1 MKSLSTPLWGLI
13 FGAIGIFSFSITL
26 PMTVMALESLPP
38 LFLGAG
44 RACVAAAIAAVVLI
58 ATKTRRPTRN
68 QWLHLAVVA
77 LGVVVGFPFLTSFAL
92 QYVPSAHGA
101 VVIGLLPAATAVAA
115 VIRGKE
121 RPSPLFWVASLSG
134 ALAVGVFSVVTSGA
148 FTGPALGDLL
158 LLAAV
163 VMAAIGYAEGAL
175 LSRQIGS
182 WQTISW
188 ALIVSLPVVV
198 PLALINA
205 STIDF
210 GQISQASWV
219 GFAYIAVVSMYLGF
233 FAWYKGLAIGP
244 MSRVSQ
250 IQLVQPILTVLW
262 AGLFFGESIGIET
275 WIGAVVIFIIAAIA
289 VRARVSVK
297 PQT

>member
-1 MKSLSTPLWGLI
+1 MKSLSTPPWGLI

-163 VMAAIGYAEGAL
+163 VMAAIGYAEGYA
-175 LSRQIGS
+175 
-182 WQTISW
+182 
-188 ALIVSLPVVV
+188 A
-198 PLALINA
+198 
-205 STIDF
+205 
-210 GQISQASWV
+210 
-219 GFAYIAVVSMYLGF
+219 
-233 FAWYKGLAIGP
+233 
-244 MSRVSQ
+244 
-250 IQLVQPILTVLW
+250 
-262 AGLFFGESIGIET
+262 GIEQVREVLT
-275 WIGAVVIFIIAAIA
+275 SRGLQLGGSLAAYDCEF
-289 VRARVSVK
+289 VCVHFNYVCVCVCVCLCWK
-297 PQT
+297 F